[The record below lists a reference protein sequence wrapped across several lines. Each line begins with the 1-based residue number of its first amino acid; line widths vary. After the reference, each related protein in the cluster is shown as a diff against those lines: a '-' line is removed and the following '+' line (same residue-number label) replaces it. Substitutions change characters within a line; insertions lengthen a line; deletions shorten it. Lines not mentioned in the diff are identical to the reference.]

1 MMTPA
6 TKQCIICNEQFADDR
21 DLRYHNRTCKI
32 APLQKEK
39 PGGAVRKID
48 ASKGNKD
55 CETANTENKTTKDAF
70 VRSTVPNPRIDKSQG
85 ASVPIQNHS
94 PNIGESK
101 DGRNPFPKS
110 DDCHASTPNQHPNRD
125 SNALPSLEREKKIKL
140 QLPKS
145 NESAKWSEI
154 DKELKDALPQV
165 FGKSTIKTSSP
176 QKLTQ
181 KFDNWLYKFFDD
193 RFGTVPPPTEKK
205 TFVKRP
211 HKGLARLRATKN
223 RIRKALRALT
233 RCGLKDSP
241 EWKKL
246 SAEGRAVMRKHNKL
260 RIAIKRKAT
269 QKEAAKASKAFKSD
283 PFKYTK
289 NLFSPPSAAG
299 DPNFSKESAEAYFV
313 PLYRDEERDYLYQH
327 LPNMKRPELPQNPF
341 DIKVPTLAELHRS
354 VRAKKNGAAPGMN
367 GLPYIIYKKC
377 PSIIYYLHLIIKKVW
392 ESGDIPHDWA
402 MAYISLIAK
411 SSNLD
416 LPSEFRPIAV
426 GDTAGKI
433 FFSIIADRLQ
443 HYMVSNNYIKRA
455 VQKGFLSGVA
465 GCVEHPFALY
475 EGLRDAF
482 ENTRS
487 ICTTWIDLANAFGSV
502 RHNLIQ
508 FALDWYHVP
517 KFIQGLIMTYY
528 DLLCAKIVTK
538 DWATMFFHF
547 DIGCFQGCVL
557 SAILFDCVF
566 NLLLDYLLPLEKLG
580 YLIKATTIKI
590 SAKAYADDLNLTT
603 DTSKNNQKVLNRTD
617 EWLEW
622 TKTMKAK
629 PTKCISLAYR
639 QFKPETNQLGFVPLS
654 NTIYAP
660 YDPLLTI
667 AGQPI
672 RFIWD
677 QKGESFKDKHFKF
690 LGRWISMHI
699 NEQDVQRYIKAEFLR
714 FMQLV
719 DKDLTPGPMKLW
731 MYQFGILGRLTWPFM
746 SQDYLPLSLALNLDR
761 HTNRYL
767 KSWAGLFKSA
777 DLGVLY
783 RSRDRF
789 GLGITKTSVHFKKTS
804 VVKCLLL
811 KQSKDPVIGQ
821 LYDKRATRETKLS
834 VWRASKETSKVEQI
848 ADHKLHFAG
857 QTHRQGLGN
866 GCYDNQPSNAT
877 YRKLCSQAVAD
888 CEAEQHWSHAHSLNM
903 QGIWTVW
910 SEITHPLDFSWN
922 TLIYGPGKC
931 IISFLLNATINTLPS
946 KYLLRLLGYKTNSR
960 CPLCKNNN
968 CNVSHV
974 LGGCRFSLT
983 SKRYTWRHDS
993 VLLTIYSAV
1002 EPHIKEHNTKK
1013 VLPTT
1018 ILPSIS
1024 FVPSGTS
1031 SAPTKKKKPIHRHLL
1046 SEANDW
1052 QILVDL
1058 EHKLVFPPEIFS
1070 TNQRPDIVIWSI
1082 NAKKVLLVEL
1092 TVPCDENIEAAQT
1105 RKTGRY
1111 TQLSSDI
1118 NSTTDWNSTIITIE
1132 VGARG
1137 FVARTMSSFFR
1148 RIGFT
1153 TQSAS
1158 ALCKSISLVTAR
1170 CSHHIW
1176 LHRDNKKWKSGALLT
1191 PIVPV
1196 DNTDVQHK

>member
-1 MMTPA
+1 MMVIA
-6 TKQCIICNEQFADDR
+6 TKLCIICNEQFIDDR
-21 DLRYHNRTCKI
+21 DLRHHNRTCKI
-32 APLQKEK
+32 APLQKQGVTK
-39 PGGAVRKID
+39 RMID
-48 ASKGNKD
+48 ASKGNMDHK
-55 CETANTENKTTKDAF
+55 TANTEDKTTNNAF
-70 VRSTVPNPRIDKSQG
+70 VSSTVQNLRIDKSQE
-85 ASVPIQNHS
+85 ASVPVQNHS
-94 PNIGESK
+94 PNLGESK
-101 DGRNPFPKS
+101 DGKNSFQKS
-110 DDCHASTPNQHPNRD
+110 DDCPASPPNQHSNRD
-125 SNALPSLEREKKIKL
+125 SNALPSLEREKKVKL

-145 NESAKWSEI
+145 NDSKWTVI
-154 DKELKDALPQV
+154 DKELKDALPKV
-165 FGKSTIKTSSP
+165 FNKFTIKISSP

-181 KFDNWLYKFFDD
+181 KFDDWLYKYFDD
-193 RFGTVPPPTEKK
+193 SFGTISPPTEKIP
-205 TFVKRP
+205 FVKRP

-223 RIRKALRALT
+223 RIRRALRALT

-246 SAEGRAVMRKHNKL
+246 SVEGQTVMRKHNKL
-260 RIAIKRKAT
+260 RVAIQRKAT
-269 QKEAAKASKAFKSD
+269 QKEAAKSSKAFKSD

-289 NLFSPPSAAG
+289 NLFSPPSSTG
-299 DPNFSKESAEAYFV
+299 NPSFSKESAEAYFV

-341 DIKVPTLAELHRS
+341 NIKVPTLAELHRN
-354 VRAKKNGAAPGMN
+354 VRTKKNSAAPGMN
-367 GLPYIIYKKC
+367 GLPYLIYKKC
-377 PSIIYYLHLIIKKVW
+377 PSVVYYLHLIIKKIW
-392 ESGDIPHDWA
+392 ESGNIPHVWA
-402 MAYISLIAK
+402 MAYVTLIAK
-411 SSNLD
+411 SSNYD
-416 LPSEFRPIAV
+416 QPSEFRPIAV

-443 HYMVSNNYIKRA
+443 SYMVNNNYIKRA
-455 VQKGFLSGVA
+455 IQKGFLSGVA
-465 GCVEHPFALY
+465 GCVEHPFTLY
-475 EGLRDAF
+475 ESLRDAF
-482 ENTRS
+482 ENQRS

-508 FALDWYHVP
+508 FALGWYHVP
-517 KFIQGLIMTYY
+517 KFIRDLIMTYY
-528 DLLCAKIVTK
+528 DLLCAKVVTK
-538 DWATMFFHF
+538 DWETMFFHF

-566 NLLLDYLLPLEKLG
+566 NLLLDYLLPLENLG
-580 YLIKATTIKI
+580 YLIKATTIKT

-617 EWLEW
+617 EWLDW
-622 TKTMKAK
+622 TKTMRAK

-660 YDPLLTI
+660 YDPLLKI
-667 AGQPI
+667 AGEPI

-690 LGRWISMHI
+690 LGRWISMHV
-699 NEQDVQRYIKAEFLR
+699 NEQDVQRYIKTEFLR

-719 DKDLTPGPMKLW
+719 NKDLTPGTMKLW
-731 MYQFGILGRLTWPFM
+731 MYQFGVLGRLSWPFM
-746 SQDYLPLSLALNLDR
+746 SQDYLPLSLAFTLDR

-789 GLGITKTSVHFKKTS
+789 GLEITKTSVHFKKMS

-811 KQSKDPVIGQ
+811 KQSKDPVVRH
-821 LYDKRATRETKLS
+821 LYDKRATREANLS
-834 VWRASKETSKVEQI
+834 VWRASKETSKVQQI

-857 QTHRQGLGN
+857 QTHRLGLGN
-866 GCYDNQPSNAT
+866 GYYDNQPSDTA
-877 YRKLCSQAVAD
+877 YRKLCTQAVVD
-888 CEAEQHWSHAHSLNM
+888 CESEQLWSHAHSLNM

-910 SEITHPLDFSWN
+910 SENTHPLDFSWN
-922 TLIYGPGKC
+922 TIIYGPGKC
-931 IISFLLNATINTLPS
+931 IIAFLLNATINTLPS
-946 KYLLRLLGYKTNSR
+946 KYLLCLLGYRTNSR

-974 LGGCRFSLT
+974 LSGCRFSLI

-993 VLLTIYSAV
+993 VLLTIYSTLKS
-1002 EPHIKEHNTKK
+1002 HITNHNTKK
-1013 VLPTT
+1013 VLPIST
-1018 ILPSIS
+1018 LRSIS
-1024 FVPSGTS
+1024 FIPAGTS
-1031 SAPTKKKKPIHRHLL
+1031 SAPTNKTNHVHRHHLL

-1052 QILVDL
+1052 QLLVDL
-1058 EHKLVFPPEIFS
+1058 NHKLVFPPEIFS

-1082 NAKKVLLVEL
+1082 KTKKVLLVEL
-1092 TVPCDENIEAAQT
+1092 TVPCDENIETAQI

-1148 RIGFT
+1148 RIGFST
-1153 TQSAS
+1153 HSAS

-1176 LHRDNKKWKSGALLT
+1176 LHRDNKNWNSGALLT
-1191 PIVPV
+1191 P
-1196 DNTDVQHK
+1196 DENANAQ